1 MKLVPIR
8 TINEQTVNK
17 FLLLLSE
24 EPWEEI
30 FIDNNNDPDN
40 MFNKFLNTYIR
51 YYDDCFLKK
60 NVNPKHKHNA
70 WITTGIITSCKRKKE
85 LFTLTRVS
93 NNYNLKLYYKKYC
106 SILTKVIRSAKK
118 LHYNNIITH
127 SKNKMKSTW
136 QIIHKEMGKTQPET
150 SITKLE
156 TLTKTITNQKEIA
169 NTFNL

>member
-1 MKLVPIR
+1 MM
-8 TINEQTVNK
+8 
-17 FLLLLSE
+17 FLLQ

-30 FIDNNNDPDN
+30 FRVNSNDPDN

-51 YYDDCFLKK
+51 YYDCFLKK
-60 NVNPKHKHNA
+60 YVNPKHRCNA
-70 WITTGIITSCKRKKE
+70 WITEGIITSCKRKKE
-85 LFTLTRVS
+85 LFTLARVS
-93 NNYNLKLYYKKYC
+93 NNHNLKTYYKKYC
-106 SILTKVIRSAKK
+106 SVLTKVIRSAKK
-118 LHYNNIITH
+118 VRYNNIIAH

-169 NTFNL
+169 NTFNRYFTTIADNIRNNSNSKVK